1 MNAILASI
9 FSPLKESAN
18 SRNGQALDRLEGIS
32 TPTKNRVAPRRVT
45 RKSVAFDMTPRAQ
58 VKHTP
63 PKLGDTLAARELPNS
78 PRRNMWDKILESE
91 SVVGGS
97 LEPVSGSTSK
107 SIDSSMPTD
116 ETSKPAEPSDEGID
130 TAVADTPSADKEFAF
145 KRFLDHRWDGD
156 SIQIQVEW
164 DNGQR
169 TWEPET
175 MLHDDTPQALLDY
188 WRGQPDGR
196 PDNPRQPGLY
206 EIHAIRKHSRD
217 RKRLFVEWVGFGPE
231 ENTWEPRGTVANAAP
246 EILSDYWDSLP
257 RPKRRR
263 AK

>member
-1 MNAILASI
+1 MSALLASI
-9 FSPLKESAN
+9 FSPFKESAN
-18 SRNGQALDRLEGIS
+18 SRNGQALDRLEGIA
-32 TPTKNRVAPRRVT
+32 TPTKNGVAHGRVT

-63 PKLGDTLAARELPNS
+63 PKLGDTLAARELSSS
-78 PRRNMWDKILESE
+78 PRRKASDEILEDK
-91 SVVGGS
+91 SVAGS
-97 LEPVSGSTSK
+97 PLEPASRSASEPM
-107 SIDSSMPTD
+107 DSSIHTD
-116 ETSKPAEPSDEGID
+116 DTSELIEPSDEGTD
-130 TAVADTPSADKEFAF
+130 TAAADTPSADKEFSF
-145 KRFLDHRWDGD
+145 KQFLDHRWDGD
-156 SIQIQVEW
+156 SIQIEVEW
-164 DNGQR
+164 EDGQR

-188 WRGQPDGR
+188 WRRQPNGR

-217 RKRLFVEWVGFGPE
+217 RKRLFVEWVGFGPG
-231 ENTWEPRGTVANAAP
+231 ENTWEPRGTVEDAAP

-263 AK
+263 A